1 MKTFAMI
8 AVLFLTST
16 GMAQS
21 ARSYFEQLY
30 KAGGLDRMADEYIC
44 FDDDPSLQTFFIF
57 ATSQT
62 LREFLIQTGEFA
74 KMPKAQQDELSR
86 GFLVLRGYDKGVP
99 LPQEDTYF
107 RDGSSWV
114 ERGVIIDKAPARV
127 RFTIVWETMRYKRS
141 IELLNS
147 NSALRSEYSRYG
159 HCGRTPS
166 DVRQKEH

>member
-1 MKTFAMI
+1 MI
-8 AVLFLTST
+8 AMLFLTST

-21 ARSYFEQLY
+21 ARSYFEELY
-30 KAGGLDRMADEYIC
+30 KAGGLDRMADEYVC

-62 LREFLIQTGEFA
+62 LREFLNQTGEFA
-74 KMPKAQQDELSR
+74 KMPKAQQDELNR
-86 GFLVLRGYDKGVP
+86 GFVVLRGYDKGVP
-99 LPQEDTYF
+99 LPQEDTYS

-114 ERGVIIDKAPARV
+114 EKGVIIDKAPARI
-127 RFTIVWETMRYKRS
+127 RFTIIWETMRYKRS

-147 NSALRSEYSRYG
+147 NSTLRSEYARYG
-159 HCGRTPS
+159 HCERTPS